1 MKKKDIEKLFPNIT
15 EEQFKE
21 LEKLEAEA
29 FKRGKKESEEAYKKA
44 ETERLLDEEIAS
56 SGAKN
61 KKAVK
66 ALLELD
72 KITLEE
78 EGLTGL
84 SEQIAAL
91 KKSCGYLFD
100 SESKKPQF
108 TAQNKGAKELTKKG
122 FEGMSYKK
130 RLKLFLENP
139 ALYKELQER

>member
-15 EEQFKE
+15 EEQLKE
-21 LEKLEAEA
+21 LERIEAEA
-29 FKRGKKESEEAYKKA
+29 FRRGKAESDEAYKKT
-44 ETERLLDEEIAS
+44 ETERLLDEAIAS

-78 EGLTGL
+78 EGLKGFK
-84 SEQIAAL
+84 EQISEL

-100 SESKKPQF
+100 GESKKPQF
-108 TAQNKGAKELTKKG
+108 TAQQKGAKELTKKS

>member
-15 EEQFKE
+15 EEQLKE
-21 LEKLEAEA
+21 LERLEAEA
-29 FKRGKKESEEAYKKA
+29 FKRGKNESDEAYKKA
-44 ETERLLDEEIAS
+44 ETERLLDEAIAS

-72 KITLEE
+72 KITLGD
-78 EGLTGL
+78 EGLKGL
-84 SEQIAAL
+84 SEQITEL
-91 KKSCGYLFD
+91 KKSCGYLFE
-100 SESKKPQF
+100 SENKKPQF
-108 TAQNKGAKELTKKG
+108 TAQQKGAKELTKKG

>member
-15 EEQFKE
+15 EEQLKE
-21 LEKLEAEA
+21 LEKLETEA
-29 FKRGKKESEEAYKKA
+29 FQRGRRESDESYKKV
-44 ETERLLDEEIAS
+44 ETERLIDEAIVS

-72 KITLEE
+72 KISLDGKE
-78 EGLTGL
+78 LKGL
-84 SEQIAAL
+84 SEQLSEL
-91 KKSCGYLFD
+91 KKNCDYLFAGD
-100 SESKKPQF
+100 TQKPQF
-108 TAQNKGAKELTKKG
+108 TAQSKGSKELTKKA

-139 ALYKELQER
+139 ALYKQMQER